1 MIDGIN
7 GGGGSGGPIRGAFTA
22 RNLPAAETA
31 AADSGQP
38 VRRIA
43 AGPPVAGARVAPR
56 ALVKEMASA
65 PPVNA
70 ARVAELRA
78 ALQAGRLPID
88 PDAIAGA
95 MLKLDRG
102 RT

>member
-7 GGGGSGGPIRGAFTA
+7 GGSPIRGAFTA
-22 RNLPAAETA
+22 RNLPAAESNA
-31 AADSGQP
+31 SDPAKP

-43 AGPPVAGARVAPR
+43 PSAPVAGSRVAPK
-56 ALVKEMASA
+56 AIVKELASA
-65 PPVNA
+65 APVNA
-70 ARVAELRA
+70 ARVAELRTA
-78 ALQAGRLPID
+78 MQLGRLPID

-102 RT
+102 RA

>member
-7 GGGGSGGPIRGAFTA
+7 GGGGPLRGLFTA

-31 AADSGQP
+31 ASDPGQP
-38 VRRIA
+38 VRR
-43 AGPPVAGARVAPR
+43 VAGSAPAGGSR
-56 ALVKEMASA
+56 IAPKALVKELASA

-102 RT
+102 KI

>member
-7 GGGGSGGPIRGAFTA
+7 GGGGPVRGLYTA
-22 RNLPAAETA
+22 RNLPAAESA
-31 AADSGQP
+31 ASDPGQP
-38 VRRIA
+38 VRRVAGTTPA
-43 AGPPVAGARVAPR
+43 AGTRIAPK
-56 ALVKEMASA
+56 ALVKELASA

-70 ARVAELRA
+70 ARVAELKLA
-78 ALQAGRLPID
+78 IAAGRLPID

-102 RT
+102 RN

>member
-7 GGGGSGGPIRGAFTA
+7 GGGGPVRSLITA
-22 RNLPAAETA
+22 RNLPAAETS
-31 AADSGQP
+31 AADPGQP

-43 AGPPVAGARVAPR
+43 AGTQVAGSRIAPR
-56 ALVKEMASA
+56 ALVKELASA

-95 MLKLDRG
+95 MLKLDR
-102 RT
+102 RKV